1 MTQGMVCHETYRGE
15 DGWLYPE
22 QVARD
27 ADGRLTTVDG
37 GKPVTVGRS
46 EKMSKS
52 RKNVVDPEMII
63 RTFGADTAR
72 LFMLSDSPPRRD
84 LDWTES
90 GVEGAWRYVNRLY
103 RLVAGGEVD
112 YGDALPAAA
121 ADDGS
126 PAFALVKQVHRTI
139 DSVGDALE
147 RFHFNGAVARI
158 RELTNAVTDL
168 EGDDEA
174 ARAARRLGIETVV
187 RLIGPMMPHLAE
199 ELWQRLGHDI
209 LLADSPWP
217 QADPVLLVEDT
228 VTIAVQVNGK
238 KRDEMDIARGA
249 DKETVEQAALAL
261 DGVRRHIDGRAVR
274 KVIVVPDRIV
284 NVVV

>member
-1 MTQGMVCHETYRGE
+1 
-15 DGWLYPE
+15 
-22 QVARD
+22 
-27 ADGRLTTVDG
+27 
-37 GKPVTVGRS
+37 
-46 EKMSKS
+46 MSKS

-112 YGDALPAAA
+112 YGTALPPAAA
-121 ADDGS
+121 TDDGS

-139 DSVGDALE
+139 DGVGEALE

-168 EGDDEA
+168 EGDDDA
-174 ARAARRLGIETVV
+174 ARAARRLGIETIV

-199 ELWQRLGHDI
+199 ELWQRLGHDT
-209 LLADSPWP
+209 LLADTPWP
-217 QADPVLLVEDT
+217 QADPALLVEDT

-238 KRDEMDIARGA
+238 KRGQMDIARGA
-249 DKETVEQAALAL
+249 DKDAAEKAALAL
-261 DGVRRHIDGRAVR
+261 EGVRRHVEGRTVR